1 MTEEQTQ
8 KLVRA
13 ELVTVTSW
21 TEKIPRIGDSRRD
34 STLVKNIVIFFFYFR
49 NGRVGVM
56 SKNLVRASHGDSEW
70 PTEKIPRIGDRRRD
84 SSADIV

>member
-34 STLVKNIVIFFFYFR
+34 STLVKNIVLFFFYFR

-56 SKNLVRASHGDSEW
+56 SKNLVRASHDDSEW
-70 PTEKIPRIGDRRRD
+70 E
-84 SSADIV
+84 